1 MRSILLAF
9 LLSLSI
15 TSLAQAG
22 HRLEYVCSNAY
33 YDLYNFETDVIGSWT
48 FVPQDGYGQVIYL
61 LHFSGGRILQIPKP
75 SKGLLLYEG
84 MIQIGIT
91 YADNTPCDTAST
103 PPIQIPMNECLGIAP
118 SALNLPESGV
128 FMVDSIEYAYNGNL
142 SFLVPTD
149 IIWQWDLWHEGS
161 YILSFAQ
168 DEDMPCR
175 IIESETP

>member
-9 LLSLSI
+9 LLFLSI

-22 HRLEYVCSNAY
+22 HRLEYVCSNAH
-33 YDLYNFETDVIGSWT
+33 YDLYNFETDVIGNWT

-61 LHFSGGRILQIPKP
+61 LHFSGSRTLQIPNP

-84 MIQIGIT
+84 MNQIGIS
-91 YADNTPCDTAST
+91 YADYVSCDTANT
-103 PPIQIPMNECLGIAP
+103 PPQIPMNECLGIAP
-118 SALNLPESGV
+118 SAVNLPDTGI
-128 FMVDSIEYAYNGNL
+128 FTVDGIEYAYDGNL

-149 IIWQWDLWHEGS
+149 IAWQWDLWHEGN
-161 YILSFAQ
+161 YVLSFAQ
-168 DEDMPCR
+168 DEDMPCQ